1 MAVSTPPN
9 TMPYSQ
15 KMIND
20 VGDTPKT
27 LGNRLGRWCIY
38 HDFSVVRVSKAL
50 GVTRQTVYN
59 WFLGKDIFPAYVERA
74 ELLLKILQASP
85 TADAA
90 WREICKIYN
99 LKP

>member
-1 MAVSTPPN
+1 
-9 TMPYSQ
+9 MPYSQ

-27 LGNRLGRWCIY
+27 LGNQLGRWCIY

-59 WFLGKDIFPAYVERA
+59 WFLGKDIFPAYQERA
-74 ELLLKILQASP
+74 ELLLKILQNARD
-85 TADAA
+85 ADDA
-90 WREICKIYN
+90 WRKICKLYN
-99 LKP
+99 LAP

>member
-1 MAVSTPPN
+1 
-9 TMPYSQ
+9 
-15 KMIND
+15 MIND

-27 LGNRLGRWCIY
+27 LGNQLGRWCIY